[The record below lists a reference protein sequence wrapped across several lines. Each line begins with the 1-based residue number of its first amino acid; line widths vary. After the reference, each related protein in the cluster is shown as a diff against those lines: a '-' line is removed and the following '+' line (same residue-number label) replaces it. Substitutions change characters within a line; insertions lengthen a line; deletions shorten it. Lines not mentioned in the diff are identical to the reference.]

1 MLSDVLKQSGE
12 GRGILRT
19 NKSVRQSADHVKFD
33 ELDAVEAES
42 LPESAR

>member
-19 NKSVRQSADHVKFD
+19 NQSIRQSADHVKFD
-33 ELDAVEAES
+33 ELDAAEAES